1 MKIKIKKKGKQKTYK
16 LIKNWSEVTLEKW
29 VKLAELEGLS
39 KSEEAKGV
47 IELLSDIPNTVIN
60 KLALADIS
68 TILNRVAYL
77 QSNPDNGLKKVIE
90 VDGEEYGFHP
100 NLEDIT
106 LGEWADLEHYIK
118 SGIEKNL
125 PHIMSILYR
134 PIIERES
141 DAYIIKAYDG
151 NIDVRAEKLKRMK
164 AENVESCLVFF
175 WHFVSAL
182 LVNIPLSLAKP
193 EETQVVTPTK
203 LLEKSGATLD

>member
-118 SGIEKNL
+118 AGI
-125 PHIMSILYR
+125 
-134 PIIERES
+134 
-141 DAYIIKAYDG
+141 
-151 NIDVRAEKLKRMK
+151 
-164 AENVESCLVFF
+164 ESCLVFF

-193 EETQVVTPTK
+193 EGTQVVTPTK

>member
-1 MKIKIKKKGKQKTYK
+1 
-16 LIKNWSEVTLEKW
+16 
-29 VKLAELEGLS
+29 
-39 KSEEAKGV
+39 
-47 IELLSDIPNTVIN
+47 
-60 KLALADIS
+60 
-68 TILNRVAYL
+68 
-77 QSNPDNGLKKVIE
+77 
-90 VDGEEYGFHP
+90 
-100 NLEDIT
+100 
-106 LGEWADLEHYIK
+106 
-118 SGIEKNL
+118 
-125 PHIMSILYR
+125 MSILYR

>member
-16 LIKNWSEVTLEKW
+16 LISSWSEVTLEKW
-29 VKLAELEGLS
+29 IKLAELEGLS

-77 QSNPDNGLKKVIE
+77 QSNPDNGLKKVIK

-118 SGIEKNL
+118 AGIEKNL

-134 PIIERES
+134 PIVERES

-151 NIDVRAEKLKRMK
+151 NIDVRAEKLKKMK

-193 EETQVVTPTK
+193 EETQVVTPNK